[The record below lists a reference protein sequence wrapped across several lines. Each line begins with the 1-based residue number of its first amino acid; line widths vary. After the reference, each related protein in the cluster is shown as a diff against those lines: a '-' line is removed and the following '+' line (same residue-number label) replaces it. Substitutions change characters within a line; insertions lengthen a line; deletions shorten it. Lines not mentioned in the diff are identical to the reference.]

1 MSILSVEILNP
12 KARKLLQD
20 LEDLKLISIKE
31 SNSLIEV
38 LDRIRSK
45 KSPLSLEEITR
56 EVEIVR
62 EKRHGTKA

>member
-12 KARKLLQD
+12 KARKLLED

-31 SNSLIEV
+31 SNSLLEV

-45 KSPLSLEEITR
+45 KSSLSLEEITR

-62 EKRHGTKA
+62 EKRNGTKA